1 MNERSD
7 ADLVRAVLDGEES
20 AYAPLVTRYQ
30 ERLFRR
36 ALAMLGDPD
45 AAADTVQ
52 EAFIRGY
59 TGLGAAD
66 PGRFGAW
73 IHRILRNI
81 ALDEM
86 RSPRQRAV
94 ELPPQLPTQLT
105 SELQARTD
113 PARELDRRE
122 LGDAIGDALDGLS
135 PAVREAFVLK
145 HVEGLSYDEMS
156 ALTGVAVGALKMRV
170 KRAREALQALLQ
182 PVARDPGV

>member
-1 MNERSD
+1 VNGRSD
-7 ADLVRAVLDGEES
+7 ADLVRAVLGGEES
-20 AYAPLVTRYQ
+20 AYAPLVARYQ

-36 ALAMLGDPD
+36 ALAMLGDTD

-59 TGLGAAD
+59 TGLAAAD
-66 PGRFGAW
+66 PERFGAW

-81 ALDEM
+81 ALDEL

-94 ELPPQLPTQLT
+94 DFPPDLP
-105 SELQARTD
+105 SELQARAD

-122 LGDAIGDALDGLS
+122 LGDAIGDALAALS
-135 PAVREAFVLK
+135 PTVREAFVLK
-145 HVEGLSYDEMS
+145 HVEGLSYDEMA

-182 PVARDPGV
+182 PVPRDPAA